1 MINRERLKNKS
12 VPLAASVPVKFVE
25 LRPSRS
31 RCADRRSET
40 YRSIPVLRFG
50 ELVCR
55 IYNWQSAHRKSPCV
69 KTAQG
74 RHIRLNFSCNTQLKS
89 RDSIGSVAL
98 AQRVVRGRAYARTTI
113 ANVHRAPEDF
123 FVSLTAVGFAVGSR
137 SGRSR

>member
-1 MINRERLKNKS
+1 MINRERLKKS

-25 LRPSRS
+25 LRPSMCRWPIGDPKHIETFRFCGS
-31 RCADRRSET
+31 ACSSED
-40 YRSIPVLRFG
+40 
-50 ELVCR
+50 
-55 IYNWQSAHRKSPCV
+55 IYWQSAHRKSPCV
-69 KTAQG
+69 QTAQG

-113 ANVHRAPEDF
+113 AKVHRAPEDS